1 MCFKILK
8 LNNNYLHIR
17 RKKEMFC
24 EKNKFVENYDK
35 FSQWGKKLLSEDW
48 KIQARTKKY
57 DYRLRGREISR
68 RGEGRR
74 ERGGNYLF
82 SFLKM

>member
-35 FSQWGKKLLSEDW
+35 FSQ
-48 KIQARTKKY
+48 
-57 DYRLRGREISR
+57 
-68 RGEGRR
+68 
-74 ERGGNYLF
+74 
-82 SFLKM
+82 